1 MDASIARLVRM
12 MLRGIKTE
20 IEIDVTSAA
29 EYFEDALS
37 DTLALDYRHL
47 DGAGYVYDDTEIVM
61 HVEFIA
67 DGVTFGEHHEHPDTL
82 KVIQCALHTLTHF
95 EQMLLLTDDED
106 STSEVDDWV

>member
-12 MLRGIKTE
+12 MLRGIRTDAV
-20 IEIDVTSAA
+20 IDVISAA
-29 EYFEDALS
+29 EYFEDALM
-37 DTLALDYRHL
+37 DNLALEFKHL

-61 HVEFIA
+61 HVEFTA

-95 EQMLLLTDDED
+95 EQMLLMSDDED